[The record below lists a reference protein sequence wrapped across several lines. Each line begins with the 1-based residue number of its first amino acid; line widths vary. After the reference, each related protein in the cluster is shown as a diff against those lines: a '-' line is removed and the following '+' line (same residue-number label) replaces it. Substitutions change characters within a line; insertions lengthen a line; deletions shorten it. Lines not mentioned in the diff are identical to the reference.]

1 MMVVRSFWL
10 DFLHTIDRLTE
21 KIIRLISTEYY
32 DRNFTVRDIHER
44 IEEKYGKRVPEK
56 SIRRRLKNLAEED
69 LIEPVGPQETLR
81 GRRPMSYKPK
91 LRYVY

>member
-1 MMVVRSFWL
+1 MMVVGGFWL
-10 DFLHTIDRLTE
+10 DFLHVIKRLKE
-21 KIIRLISTEYY
+21 KVIRLISTEYY
-32 DRNFTVRDIHER
+32 DGNFTVRDIRER
-44 IEEKYGKRVPEK
+44 IEEKYGKRVSDE
-56 SIRRRLKNLAEED
+56 SARRILRNLAEED